1 MGKAARLQHRAERRE
16 TPGIVWPPQFV
27 VALIAFVAVCAV
39 VAYLILDRVG
49 TSWVAPAG
57 EGLGS
62 RGAGA
67 LVALLLGVL
76 AALPLYVVLGRR
88 LHREKE
94 AAARRR

>member
-1 MGKAARLQHRAERRE
+1 MGKAARLQHRVERRDP
-16 TPGIVWPPQFV
+16 PGVIWPPQFV
-27 VALIAFVAVCAV
+27 VAVIAMAAVCAV

-57 EGLGS
+57 EGLGG

-67 LVALLLGVL
+67 LVAVLLGIL

-88 LHREKE
+88 LHRQKE
-94 AAARRR
+94 AARRR